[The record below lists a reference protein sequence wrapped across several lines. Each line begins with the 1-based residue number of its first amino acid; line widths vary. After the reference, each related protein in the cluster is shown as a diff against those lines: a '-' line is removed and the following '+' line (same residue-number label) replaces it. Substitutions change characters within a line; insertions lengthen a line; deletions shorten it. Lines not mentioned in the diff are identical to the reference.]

1 MFCAF
6 NPLSRFPRKF
16 GGKARET
23 VEDDEHG
30 AKIRAFTLMISM
42 LYLYHNWYTY
52 NKNHDI
58 LRQSEHT
65 IYTFQNKRKNSRD
78 RRHILRDI

>member
-1 MFCAF
+1 MQLT
-6 NPLSRFPRKF
+6 PSPVSLKIE
-16 GGKARET
+16 GEARET
-23 VEDDEHG
+23 DGDGEQG
-30 AKIRAFTLMISM
+30 AKIRAFTLMISI
-42 LYLYHNWYTY
+42 LYLYHIWYKY

-65 IYTFQNKRKNSRD
+65 DCNYRNKRKNSRD